1 MTTRDDYARAVMPG
15 AADATAA
22 RAELDAMHMH
32 ARSALDSLRLV
43 GRLVERS
50 GYVRRSCLALALA
63 CVEGLLRVVEWDLDA
78 MRSDS

>member
-1 MTTRDDYARAVMPG
+1 
-15 AADATAA
+15 
-22 RAELDAMHMH
+22 MHMH